1 MGQIVTSTG
10 KTANIAV
17 AGFKDAMRLN
27 NAVLAAFAQH
37 GLKEF
42 DIAKA
47 IGAARKG
54 DILSG
59 DVDLSALFAGVAGV
73 IADAHVNACLWPCL
87 IKSLYGQ
94 EKITEA
100 TFEDESAREDFY
112 AIALECVKVNLLPFW
127 KRHLSSF
134 GILSKVTQ

>member
-1 MGQIVTSTG
+1 MGQITTPTG
-10 KTANIAV
+10 KNANIAI
-17 AGFKDAMRLN
+17 AGFQDAMRLN

-37 GLKEF
+37 GLKEL

-47 IGAARKG
+47 INAARKG
-54 DILSG
+54 DILDS
-59 DVDLSALFAGVAGV
+59 DIDFSALLSGVAHV
-73 IADAHVNACLWPCL
+73 IADGRVNACLWPCL